1 MKRRR
6 LLLDQA
12 TPEDW
17 KLVADTLGK
26 FATGTRVVRLNEVLA
41 KRRGSLHLVL
51 ENIADP
57 YNVAAVMRTA
67 EGLGVQHLHLVESVP
82 YGHTSTVTRPVEQP
96 QPRRGSIGNVAMG
109 ASRWLTVTRYRSSA
123 DCGAALRQLDLAVYA
138 SDCPPS
144 EADEKDQRSE
154 QPLRDRFEAVPID
167 NLDFRAKRGTALV
180 FGNER
185 RGVSRAF
192 IEFADAPFY
201 IPMAGLTQSF
211 NISVAVAMSLYAAI
225 ASGQFPEGSL
235 TEEDRYELLGRWLLR
250 DVKAAR
256 SSSSDCKISSKVT
269 RPSLLVSYVLK
280 NSSISSFSGTSSISR
295 ISSLV
300 MKPSLFVSIP
310 SNSSRA
316 SCTSSAECGDASSAS
331 GSSASGSGAPTT
343 RIPCNVSKAMKSRPW
358 KLRIRQCL

>member
-1 MKRRR
+1 MFLCSLAACATALPARRAFTLTSRASTRPITSAISPMKRRR

-211 NISVAVAMSLYAAI
+211 NISS
-225 ASGQFPEGSL
+225 
-235 TEEDRYELLGRWLLR
+235 
-250 DVKAAR
+250 
-256 SSSSDCKISSKVT
+256 
-269 RPSLLVSYVLK
+269 PSL
-280 NSSISSFSGTSSISR
+280 
-295 ISSLV
+295 
-300 MKPSLFVSIP
+300 
-310 SNSSRA
+310 
-316 SCTSSAECGDASSAS
+316 
-331 GSSASGSGAPTT
+331 
-343 RIPCNVSKAMKSRPW
+343 
-358 KLRIRQCL
+358 

>member
-1 MKRRR
+1 LVSHTIDEEHAMLLCSLAAFATALPVRRAFTITSRASTRQITSAISPMKRRR
-6 LLLDQA
+6 LLLDEA

-82 YGHTSTVTRPVEQP
+82 YGHTSSVTRPVEQP

-256 SSSSDCKISSKVT
+256 
-269 RPSLLVSYVLK
+269 PLLLK
-280 NSSISSFSGTSSISR
+280 EAGLEFAD
-295 ISSLV
+295 L
-300 MKPSLFVSIP
+300 
-310 SNSSRA
+310 
-316 SCTSSAECGDASSAS
+316 
-331 GSSASGSGAPTT
+331 
-343 RIPCNVSKAMKSRPW
+343 
-358 KLRIRQCL
+358 